1 MSKHPNRNPISR
13 RDIVRAVNIQSQH
26 GSLVSM
32 RLDDMEKIIGEY
44 IEYKGDEKEFK
55 KYLDGKYKSED
66 DNGSGTD
73 SSSSEE

>member
-1 MSKHPNRNPISR
+1 MMSKHPNRKPISR

-44 IEYKGDEKEFK
+44 IEYKGDEEEFK
-55 KYLDGKYKSED
+55 KYLDGKYKQED
-66 DNGSGTD
+66 DNGSRTD
-73 SSSSEE
+73 SSSS